1 LLNNNGPLV
10 WMVMKI
16 SEKTSPWK
24 DKNSTMDKEHDYE
37 FLFDFKLKED
47 SIECLKPTLIFKKL
61 KNKTLIL
68 LTKIIIYIIHW
79 INQSLILFVFWILLL
94 YFIYNSHLYLIFH
107 Y

>member
-10 WMVMKI
+10 WTETKI
-16 SEKTSPWK
+16 LEKTSPWK
-24 DKNSTMDKEHDYE
+24 DKSSTMDKEHDYE
-37 FLFDFKLKED
+37 FLFDYKLKED

-79 INQSLILFVFWILLL
+79 INQSLILIVFWILLL
-94 YFIYNSHLYLIFH
+94 YFIYSSHL
-107 Y
+107 